1 MIYLTKGGEEYIFA
15 MDSNNVYLV
24 NPKSMEVQYIYEVNF
39 KEPQLTCIQGRYSIT
54 ANSF

>member
-39 KEPQLTCIQGRYSIT
+39 KEP
-54 ANSF
+54 

>member
-1 MIYLTKGGEEYIFA
+1 MIYLNKSGDEYIFA

-39 KEPQLTCIQGRYSIT
+39 KEP
-54 ANSF
+54 